1 MRRLLLK
8 LPLLALW
15 PRVGIAQGRSEVLRF
30 GVITTTTVED
40 SRKAWEPFFADLRA
54 ATSLPVQGWYAQS
67 YLDAAEALIT
77 NKVHLAWVSSKTAL
91 DCIERANVEVFG
103 QLVDSKGSLGYRA
116 LIVTRRDSGLSS
128 IEQLL
133 ARPKTYGFALGED
146 ISTSG
151 HLMPSYALFVPRN
164 IKPEEQFTPLLRG
177 THAQTVEAVLT
188 AKVQAG
194 TYNTEELDRLKIRQP
209 AQAAQLRV
217 LWESALI
224 PKDPLLWRT
233 DLPLSQRTRLS
244 SFLFGYGKTPEEKAR
259 LKQMFDLA
267 GFKASNN
274 QQLKFVLEIED
285 FKLRSEVLLDARL
298 SEAQKNERLLDLRDR
313 YARLARAVA
322 NGPQNGSRP

>member
-15 PRVGIAQGRSEVLRF
+15 PGVALAQGRSEPLRF

-40 SRKAWEPFFADLRA
+40 SRAAWEPFFADMRN
-54 ATSLPVQGWYAQS
+54 ATGLPIQGWYAQS
-67 YLDAAEALIT
+67 YLDAAEALVT
-77 NKVHLAWVSSKTAL
+77 NKVQLAWVSSKAAL
-91 DCIERANVEVFG
+91 DCIERAKVEVFG
-103 QLVDSKGSLGYRA
+103 QLVDSNGSLGYRA
-116 LIVTRRDSGLSS
+116 LIVSRRDSGLNS

-133 ARPKTYGFALGED
+133 ARPKTFGFALGED

-164 IKPEEQFTPLLRG
+164 IRPEEQFSPLLRG
-177 THAQTVEAVLT
+177 THAQTVDAVL
-188 AKVQAG
+188 AGKAHAG
-194 TYNTEELDRLKIRQP
+194 TYNTEELDRLKTRQP
-209 AQAAQLRV
+209 AQAARLRV

-233 DLPLSQRTRLS
+233 DLPLSLRTRLS
-244 SFLFGYGKTPEEKAR
+244 SFLFSYGKTADEKAR

-267 GFKASNN
+267 GFKASSN

-313 YARLARAVA
+313 YTRLARALQTSPA
-322 NGPQNGSRP
+322 GSRP

>member
-1 MRRLLLK
+1 MRRLFLH

-15 PRVGIAQGRSEVLRF
+15 PHAARAQYRAETLNF
-30 GVITTTTVED
+30 GVITTTTVDD
-40 SRKAWEPFFADLRA
+40 SRKAWEPFFADMRA
-54 ATSLPVQGWYAQS
+54 ATGVPVQGWYAKS
-67 YLDAAEALIT
+67 YLEAAEALVT
-77 NKVHLAWVSSKTAL
+77 NKVQLAWVSSKAAL
-91 DCIERANVEVFG
+91 DCIERANVEVFA
-103 QLVDSKGSLGYRA
+103 QLVDSNGSLGYRA
-116 LIVTRRDSGLSS
+116 LIVTRRDSGINS

-133 ARPKTYGFALGED
+133 ARPKAYGFALGED

-164 IKPEEQFTPLLRG
+164 IRPQEQFNPLLRG
-177 THAQTVEAVLT
+177 THSQTVDAVL
-188 AKVQAG
+188 AGRAHAG
-194 TYNTEELDRLKIRQP
+194 TYNTEELERLKVRQP

-233 DLPLSQRTRLS
+233 DLPLSLRMRLS
-244 SFLFGYGKTPEEKAR
+244 NFLFAYGKTPEEKDR

-298 SEAQKNERLLDLRDR
+298 NEAQKNEKLLDLRDR
-313 YARLARAVA
+313 YGRLARALQA
-322 NGPQNGSRP
+322 NSGNPRP

>member
-1 MRRLLLK
+1 VRRLLLK

-15 PRVGIAQGRSEVLRF
+15 PGVALAQGRSEPLRF

-40 SRKAWEPFFADLRA
+40 SRAAWEPFFADMRN
-54 ATSLPVQGWYAQS
+54 ATGLPIQGWYAQS
-67 YLDAAEALIT
+67 YLDAAEALVT
-77 NKVHLAWVSSKTAL
+77 NKVQLAWVSSKAAL
-91 DCIERANVEVFG
+91 DCIERAKVEVFG
-103 QLVDSKGSLGYRA
+103 QLVDSNGSLGYRA
-116 LIVTRRDSGLSS
+116 LIVTRRDSGLNS

-133 ARPKTYGFALGED
+133 ARPKTFGFALGED

-164 IKPEEQFTPLLRG
+164 IRPEEQFSPLLRG
-177 THAQTVEAVLT
+177 THAQTVDAVL
-188 AKVQAG
+188 AGKAHAG
-194 TYNTEELDRLKIRQP
+194 TYNTEELDRLKTRQP
-209 AQAAQLRV
+209 AQAARLRV

-233 DLPLSQRTRLS
+233 DLPLSLRTRLS
-244 SFLFGYGKTPEEKAR
+244 SFLFSYGKTADEKTR
-259 LKQMFDLA
+259 LKQMFNLA

-313 YARLARAVA
+313 YTRLARALQTS
-322 NGPQNGSRP
+322 PDGSRP

>member
-1 MRRLLLK
+1 VRRLLLK

-15 PRVGIAQGRSEVLRF
+15 PGAITAQGRSEPLRF

-40 SRKAWEPFFADLRA
+40 SRTAWEPFFADMRN
-54 ATSLPVQGWYAQS
+54 ATGLPIQGWYAQS
-67 YLDAAEALIT
+67 YLDAAEALVT
-77 NKVHLAWVSSKTAL
+77 NKVQLAWVSSKAAL
-91 DCIERANVEVFG
+91 DCIERAKVEVFG
-103 QLVDSKGSLGYRA
+103 QLVDSNGSLGYRA
-116 LIVTRRDSGLSS
+116 LIVTRRDSGLNS

-164 IKPEEQFTPLLRG
+164 IRPEEQFSPLLRG
-177 THAQTVEAVLT
+177 THAQTLDAVLNGK
-188 AKVQAG
+188 AHAG
-194 TYNTEELDRLKIRQP
+194 TYNTEELDRLKMRQP
-209 AQAAQLRV
+209 AQAARLRV

-233 DLPLSQRTRLS
+233 DLPLSLRTRLS
-244 SFLFGYGKTPEEKAR
+244 SFLFSYGKTADEKSR

-267 GFKASNN
+267 GFKASSN

-313 YARLARAVA
+313 YTRLARALQTSPT
-322 NGPQNGSRP
+322 GPRQ

>member
-15 PRVGIAQGRSEVLRF
+15 PGVALAQGRSEPLRF

-40 SRKAWEPFFADLRA
+40 SRAAWEPFFADMRN
-54 ATSLPVQGWYAQS
+54 ATGLPIQGWYAQS
-67 YLDAAEALIT
+67 YLDAAEALVT
-77 NKVHLAWVSSKTAL
+77 NKVQLAWVSSKAAL
-91 DCIERANVEVFG
+91 DCIERAKVEVFG
-103 QLVDSKGSLGYRA
+103 QLVDSNGSLGYRA
-116 LIVTRRDSGLSS
+116 LIVTRRDSGLNS

-133 ARPKTYGFALGED
+133 ARPKTFGFALGED

-164 IKPEEQFTPLLRG
+164 IRPEEQFSPLLRG
-177 THAQTVEAVLT
+177 THAQTVDAVL
-188 AKVQAG
+188 AGKAHAG
-194 TYNTEELDRLKIRQP
+194 TYNTEELDRLKTRQP
-209 AQAAQLRV
+209 AQAARLRV

-233 DLPLSQRTRLS
+233 DLPLSLRTRLS
-244 SFLFGYGKTPEEKAR
+244 SFLFSYGKTADEKAR

-267 GFKASNN
+267 GFKASSN

-313 YARLARAVA
+313 YTRLARALQTSPA
-322 NGPQNGSRP
+322 GSRP

>member
-15 PRVGIAQGRSEVLRF
+15 PPSASAQVRSETLRF

-40 SRKAWEPFFADLRA
+40 SRKAWEPFFSDMRA
-54 ATSLPVQGWYAQS
+54 ATGLPVQGWYAQS

-77 NKVHLAWVSSKTAL
+77 NKVQLAWVSNKTAL
-91 DCIERANVEVFG
+91 DSIERANVEVFG
-103 QLVDSKGSLGYRA
+103 QLVDSNGSPGYRA
-116 LIVTRRDSGLSS
+116 LIVTRRDSGVTS

-133 ARPKTYGFALGED
+133 ARPGTYGFALGED

-164 IKPEEQFTPLLRG
+164 IKPEEQFNPLLRG
-177 THAQTVEAVLT
+177 SHAQTADAVL
-188 AKVQAG
+188 AGKVQAG
-194 TYNTEELDRLKIRQP
+194 TYNTEELDRLKLQQP
-209 AQAAQLRV
+209 ARAAQLRV

-233 DLPLSQRTRLS
+233 DLPLSVRTRLS
-244 SFLFGYGKTPEEKAR
+244 SFLFSYGKTPEEKVHLR
-259 LKQMFDLA
+259 QMFDLA

-285 FKLRSEVLLDARL
+285 FKLRSEVLLDTHL
-298 SEAQKNERLLDLRDR
+298 NEAQKNERLLDLRDR
-313 YARLARAVA
+313 YARLARALQTSM
-322 NGPQNGSRP
+322 GPRP

>member
-8 LPLLALW
+8 LPLLAAW
-15 PRVGIAQGRSEVLRF
+15 PFSAGAQGRPEGLRF

-40 SRKAWEPFFADLRA
+40 ARKAWEPFFADMRA
-54 ATSLPVQGWYAQS
+54 GTGLPIQGWYAQS
-67 YLDAAEALIT
+67 YLDAADALVT
-77 NKVHLAWVSSKTAL
+77 NKVQLAWVSSKAAL
-91 DCIERANVEVFG
+91 ECIERANVEVFG
-103 QLVDSKGSLGYRA
+103 QLVDSHGSLGYRA
-116 LIVTRRDSGLSS
+116 LVVTRRDSGVSS

-133 ARPKTYGFALGED
+133 ARPKAYGFALGED

-164 IKPEEQFTPLLRG
+164 IHPEEQFSPLLRG
-177 THAQTVEAVLT
+177 THAQTVDAVL
-188 AKVQAG
+188 AGKVQAG
-194 TYNTEELDRLKIRQP
+194 TYNTEELERLKVRQP

-244 SFLFGYGKTPEEKAR
+244 SFLFSYGKTPEQKAR

-267 GFKASNN
+267 GFKESTN

-313 YARLARAVA
+313 YVRLVRALQA
-322 NGPQNGSRP
+322 NSSGVRP

>member
-15 PRVGIAQGRSEVLRF
+15 PGVAMAQGRSEPLRF
-30 GVITTTTVED
+30 GVITTTTVEE
-40 SRKAWEPFFADLRA
+40 SRAAWEPFFADMRS
-54 ATSLPVQGWYAQS
+54 ATGLPVQGWYAQS
-67 YLDAAEALIT
+67 YLDAAEALVT
-77 NKVHLAWVSSKTAL
+77 NKVQLAWVSSKAAL

-103 QLVDSKGSLGYRA
+103 QLVDSNGSLGYRA
-116 LIVTRRDSGLSS
+116 LIVTRRDSGVNS

-133 ARPKTYGFALGED
+133 AKPKTFGFALGED

-164 IKPEEQFTPLLRG
+164 IKPDEQFSPLLRG
-177 THAQTVEAVLT
+177 THAQTVEAVLNG
-188 AKVQAG
+188 KVQAA

-209 AQAAQLRV
+209 AQAARLRV

-233 DLPLSQRTRLS
+233 DLPLSLRMRLS
-244 SFLFGYGKTPEEKAR
+244 SFLFSYGKTTEEKAR

-285 FKLRSEVLLDARL
+285 FKLRSEVLLDAHL

-313 YARLARAVA
+313 YTRLARALQTSP
-322 NGPQNGSRP
+322 GGQRP

>member
-15 PRVGIAQGRSEVLRF
+15 PGATVAQGRSEPLRF

-40 SRKAWEPFFADLRA
+40 SRAAWEPFFADMRN
-54 ATSLPVQGWYAQS
+54 ATGLPIQGWYAQS
-67 YLDAAEALIT
+67 YLDAAEALVT
-77 NKVHLAWVSSKTAL
+77 NKVQLAWVSSKAAL
-91 DCIERANVEVFG
+91 DCIDRAKVEVFA
-103 QLVDSKGSLGYRA
+103 QLVDSNGSLGYRA

-133 ARPKTYGFALGED
+133 ARPRTHGFALGED

-164 IKPEEQFTPLLRG
+164 IKPEEQFSPLLRG
-177 THAQTVEAVLT
+177 THAQTLDAVLGG
-188 AKVQAG
+188 KVHAG

-209 AQAAQLRV
+209 AQAARLRV

-233 DLPLSQRTRLS
+233 DLPLSLRTRLS
-244 SFLFGYGKTPEEKAR
+244 SFLFSYGKTADERNR

-267 GFKASNN
+267 GFKASSN

-285 FKLRSEVLLDARL
+285 FKLRSEVLLDPRL
-298 SEAQKNERLLDLRDR
+298 TEAQKNERLLDLRDR
-313 YARLARAVA
+313 YARLARAVQSS
-322 NGPQNGSRP
+322 PSGSRP